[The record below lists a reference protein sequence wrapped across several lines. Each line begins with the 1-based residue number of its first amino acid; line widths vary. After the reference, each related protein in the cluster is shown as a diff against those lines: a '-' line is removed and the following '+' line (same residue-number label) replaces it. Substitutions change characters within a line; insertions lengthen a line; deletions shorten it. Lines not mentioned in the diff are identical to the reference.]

1 MRPNLRKI
9 AIGFGAAISVGV
21 MMAAV
26 LAPTS
31 AQYHHGKCWHRG
43 YAGFRGALPLDHYY
57 GYPPYPLDYHYGLAS
72 KPRNAKDEGERNCL
86 WRRRQRLPDFEGHL
100 VWRRTSACY

>member
-26 LAPTS
+26 LAPAS
-31 AQYHHGKCWHRG
+31 AQYHHGKWWHRG
-43 YAGFRGALPLDHYY
+43 YAG
-57 GYPPYPLDYHYGLAS
+57 LAYE
-72 KPRNAKDEGERNCL
+72 PRNAEDEGERNCL
-86 WRRRQRLPDFEGHL
+86 WRRRQP
-100 VWRRTSACY
+100 AA